1 MSYEPWKLS
10 NLPFSLVSKS
20 NELKQVAIQTANTCL
35 EKGMSQAE
43 AEFSALQAVTILE
56 RKSKPVRKS
65 IEKKPVP
72 QHLLAVLQKNVD
84 ESPEPI
90 FKELQSKELV
100 GAYFDPFNRLVL
112 QFNTGQEIKTQ
123 PIQIEQIIEQKINV
137 AIPNIFTYMRFTT
150 NTVDPLH
157 EEGMLFYDQVD
168 HSLAYYNDDSQV
180 KVNIGREELVRV
192 YNNTGAT
199 LTNKTVVYVNGAIS
213 GWPTVSKASATT
225 EIDSQSV
232 IGLVTSDI
240 SDSEYG
246 YVCISGMVNGAD
258 TSSFAEGTVVYL
270 SNSFGE
276 LTSTPPLQPSY
287 EVEVATVVVS
297 DAINGKLLVNV
308 DKKEWHPSL
317 IVVDDRASVALPTT
331 PTVYTGGTV
340 LVTDGFS
347 YNPANGEVFISTS
360 GSFGFT
366 ILFNAIPS
374 SSNKNMYFYAEE
386 DIGSGWTISKYTGRT
401 LRLPNAQETEL
412 IVTSNRYYRKGSKL
426 RFYVWGDA
434 GISLVSTNLPGT
446 TPGTVVQPAGRL
458 LIA

>member
-1 MSYEPWKLS
+1 MSCEPWKLS
-10 NLPFSLVSKS
+10 NLPNSFASKS
-20 NELKQVAIQTANTCL
+20 LELRKIAVDTANNCL
-35 EKGMSQAE
+35 EKGMTPSE

-56 RKSKPVRKS
+56 RKDKPIKKS
-65 IEKKPVP
+65 VEKKPVP
-72 QHLLAVLQKNVD
+72 QHLLAVLQKNVE

-90 FKELQSKELV
+90 FKELQSKELA

-137 AIPNIFTYMRFTT
+137 AIPNIFTFMRFTT
-150 NTVDPLH
+150 NTVDPLY

-192 YNNTGAT
+192 YNDTGSLLA
-199 LTNKTVVYVNGAIS
+199 NKTVVYVNGATL

-240 SDSEYG
+240 GDSEYG
-246 YVCISGMVNGAD
+246 YVCISGMVNGVD
-258 TSSFAEGTVVYL
+258 TSAFPEGSVVYL
-270 SNSFGE
+270 SNTFGG
-276 LTSTPPLQPSY
+276 LTDVPPLQPSY

-297 DAINGKLLVNV
+297 DAVNGKLLVNV

-317 IVVDDRASVALPTT
+317 TVVDDRTSVPLPVI
-331 PTVYTGGTV
+331 PTIYTGGTV
-340 LVTDGFS
+340 LISDGFS
-347 YNPANGEVFISTS
+347 YDPLNGEVFISTS

-366 ILFNAIPS
+366 ILLNAVPS
-374 SSNKNMYFYAEE
+374 SSNKNIYFYVEE
-386 DIGSGWTISKYTGRT
+386 DTGSGWNPGKYTGRT

-412 IVTSNRYYRKGSKL
+412 IVTANRYYRKGSKL
-426 RFYVWGDA
+426 RFYIWGDA
-434 GISLVSTNLPGT
+434 DVSLVSTNLPGT
-446 TPGTVVQPAGRL
+446 IPGTVVQPAGRL

>member
-10 NLPFSLVSKS
+10 NLPFALVSKS
-20 NELKQVAIQTANTCL
+20 NDLKQVAIQTANSFL
-35 EKGMSQAE
+35 EKGMTQAE

-56 RKSKPVRKS
+56 RKAKPVKKS
-65 IEKKPVP
+65 VEKKPVP

-90 FKELQSKELV
+90 FKELQGKELT

-137 AIPNIFTYMRFTT
+137 AIPNIFTYMRFPT
-150 NTVDPLH
+150 NTVVPSY
-157 EEGMLFYDQVD
+157 EEGVLFYDQVD

-192 YNNTGAT
+192 YNNTGS
-199 LTNKTVVYVNGAIS
+199 LLVNKTVVYINGAIS

-225 EIDSQSV
+225 ELDSQSV
-232 IGLVTSDI
+232 IGLVISDI
-240 SDSEYG
+240 ENSEYG
-246 YVCISGMVNGAD
+246 YVCISGMVNGVD
-258 TSSFAEGTVVYL
+258 TSTFTEGSVVYL
-270 SNSFGE
+270 SNAFGE
-276 LTSTPPLQPSY
+276 LTDVPPLQPSY

-297 DAINGKLLVNV
+297 DAVNGKLLVNV

-317 IVVDDRASVALPTT
+317 TVVDDRTSVSLPTV

-340 LVTDGFS
+340 LISDGFS
-347 YNPANGEVFISTS
+347 YDPLNGEVFISTS

-366 ILFNAIPS
+366 ILLNAIRPLIS
-374 SSNKNMYFYAEE
+374 RNIYFYAEE
-386 DIGSGWTISKYTGRT
+386 DTGSGWVVSKYTGRT
-401 LRLPNAQETEL
+401 LRLPDAQETEL
-412 IVTSNRYYRKGSKL
+412 IVTANRYYRKGSKL
-426 RFYVWGDA
+426 RFYIWGDS
-434 GISLVSTNLPGT
+434 GVRLVSTNLPGT
-446 TPGTVVQPAGRL
+446 TPGTVVQPACRL

>member
-1 MSYEPWKLS
+1 MQYEPWKLS

-20 NELKQVAIQTANTCL
+20 LELRQLAVNTANTCL
-35 EKGMSQAE
+35 AKGMTPSE
-43 AEFSALQAVTILE
+43 AEFAAFQAVSILE
-56 RKSKPVRKS
+56 RKDKPVKKAV
-65 IEKKPVP
+65 EKKAVP
-72 QHLLAVLQKNVD
+72 SHLLAVLQKNVD
-84 ESPEPI
+84 ESSEPI

-100 GAYFDPFNRLVL
+100 GAYFDSFNRLVL

-150 NTVDPLH
+150 NTVDPLY

-180 KVNIGREELVRV
+180 KVNIGREQLVRV
-192 YNNTGAT
+192 FNNTAST
-199 LTNKTVVYVNGAIS
+199 LLNKTVVYINGAIS
-213 GWPTVSKASATT
+213 GWPTVAKAVAST

-240 SDSEYG
+240 EPNEFG
-246 YVCISGMVNGAD
+246 YVCISGMVNGVD
-258 TSSFAEGTVVYL
+258 TSAFTEGQVVYL
-270 SNSFGE
+270 SNTVGG
-276 LTSTPPLQPSY
+276 LTAVPPLQPSY

-297 DAINGKLLVNV
+297 DPVNGKLLVNV

-317 IVVDDRASVALPTT
+317 IVVDDRVSVALPTT
-331 PTVYTGGTV
+331 PTIYKGGTV
-340 LVTDGFS
+340 LISDGFS
-347 YNPANGEVFISTS
+347 YDPLTGEVTISTS
-360 GSFGFT
+360 GSFGIT

-374 SSNKNMYFYAEE
+374 SSNKNVYFYSEE
-386 DIGSGWTISKYTGRT
+386 DVGTGWSVSKYTGRT
-401 LRLPNAQETEL
+401 LRLPNAQETDL
-412 IVTSNRYYRKGSKL
+412 IVTSNRYYRKGTKL

-434 GISLVSTNLPGT
+434 GVSLVSTNLPGT